1 MKVYKLIAWHDF
13 DYFDLL
19 GIYDTRQEA
28 EIDWFNIEAGNKQLP
43 EHIQKEK
50 TEKPGTYIW
59 LQIVEQE
66 DDRIQTGLKGLMDRL
81 RALRESIEDDKVSV
95 HALPEFELP
104 IAEIELQVVEME
116 KKVGVKIKKDY

>member
-28 EIDWFNIEAGNKQLP
+28 ELDWYNIEAGNKLLP

-66 DDRIQTGLKGLMDRL
+66 DDRIQTGLKSLMDRL
-81 RALRESIEDDKVSV
+81 KALRENIEDDRISV
-95 HALPEFELP
+95 HMLPEFELP
-104 IAEIELQVVEME
+104 IAAIEAQVVEME
-116 KKVGVKIKKDY
+116 KKVGNKIKKDY